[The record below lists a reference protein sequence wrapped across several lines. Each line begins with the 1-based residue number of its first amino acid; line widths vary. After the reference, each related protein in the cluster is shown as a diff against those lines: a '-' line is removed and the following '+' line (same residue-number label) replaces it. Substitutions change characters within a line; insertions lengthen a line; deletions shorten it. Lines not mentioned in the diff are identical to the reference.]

1 MRSHC
6 RLLEFRVSAEMRLM
20 LPPALVIAGTHSGV
34 GKTTISI
41 ALLAALT
48 RRGLRVQP
56 SKAGPDF
63 IDPTLHTRAAG
74 LSSLN
79 LDDWM
84 IGPAT
89 NQQTYTRSSAEAD

>member
-6 RLLEFRVSAEMRLM
+6 RLLEFRLSAEMRLM

-41 ALLAALT
+41 ALMAALR

-56 SKAGPDF
+56 FKVGPDF
-63 IDPTLHTRAAG
+63 IDPTLHTRAACCI
-74 LSSLN
+74 SRN
-79 LDDWM
+79 LDGWM
-84 IGPAT
+84 LEPT
-89 NQQTYTRSSAEAD
+89 VNLQTFNRLSID